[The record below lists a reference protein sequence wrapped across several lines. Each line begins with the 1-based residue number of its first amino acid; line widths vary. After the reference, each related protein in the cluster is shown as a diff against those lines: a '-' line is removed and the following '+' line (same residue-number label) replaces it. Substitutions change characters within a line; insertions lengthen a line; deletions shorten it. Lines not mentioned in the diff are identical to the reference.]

1 MATMSRDSFPKKGR
15 QLVKRARRPERVF
28 AVGVKHGRMTLDQME
43 RSFDEL
49 LRLVKTAG
57 GQFVGSTH
65 QDVKRIDPATFLGR
79 GKVDEILD
87 LITQARADLV
97 VIDEELSP
105 VQNRNLEDKLKV
117 FVLDRTAV
125 ILDIFA
131 MRARTAEGKLQ
142 VELAQLEY
150 LAPRLVGR
158 GLMFSQQAGRI
169 GTRGPGETQL
179 EYERRNIRDRIT
191 HLRRQI
197 ERVRA
202 SREIHRLKRKAVPIP
217 MVAIVGYT
225 NAGKST
231 IMNRLTN
238 ADVFVEDKLFAT
250 LDPTVRRL
258 RLKSGREV
266 LLADTVGFIRR
277 LPHQLVAAFKAT
289 FEEIA
294 HADLLIEVLDV
305 SDPDASLQTMVVDEV
320 LEEMSLNNKPRLCVL
335 NKIDRPERF
344 YCTGDGIPM
353 SALTGEGIEL
363 LIDKIEGLLRQGF
376 TRMKL
381 YLPYKRGNV
390 LSTIYRIGHVY
401 EARYRGRHVIVDCE
415 LPEKYAN
422 KYRGFERTTRLSKAQ
437 L

>member
-1 MATMSRDSFPKKGR
+1 MTQR
-15 QLVKRARRPERVF
+15 QRPTIRRLKRPERVF
-28 AVGVKHGRMTLDQME
+28 AVGVKHGRITMSQMD

-49 LRLVKTAG
+49 LRLVATAG
-57 GQFVGSTH
+57 GQIVGRTY
-65 QDVKRIDPATFLGR
+65 QDVKRIDPATFLGK
-79 GKVDEILD
+79 GKVDEISELVSQ
-87 LITQARADLV
+87 TKADLV
-97 VIDEELSP
+97 VIDEDLSP
-105 VQNRNLEDKLKV
+105 VQNRNLEDRLKV

-131 MRARTAEGKLQ
+131 MRARTGEGKLQ

-191 HLRRQI
+191 HLRRSI
-197 ERVRA
+197 ERVRS

-217 MVAIVGYT
+217 MVAIIGYT

-231 IMNRLTN
+231 IMNTLTN
-238 ADVFVEDKLFAT
+238 AGVFVEDKLFAT

-258 RLKSGREV
+258 RLPSGREV

-289 FEEIA
+289 FEEIS
-294 HADLLIEVLDV
+294 HADLIVEVLDV
-305 SDPDASLQTMVVDEV
+305 SDPDASQQAQVVDTV
-320 LEEMSLNNKPRLCVL
+320 LEEMDLNHKQRILVL
-335 NKIDRPERF
+335 NKVDRPERF
-344 YCTGDGIPM
+344 YRDDCGIPM
-353 SALTGEGIEL
+353 SALKGEGTGALVCQIETML
-363 LIDKIEGLLRQGF
+363 KCGF
-376 TRMKL
+376 SRMKL
-381 YLPYKRGNV
+381 YLPYKRGDV
-390 LSTIYRIGHVY
+390 LSMIYRIGHVY
-401 EARYRGRHVIVDCE
+401 EAKHRGRHVIVDCE

-422 KYRGFERTTRLSKAQ
+422 KYRGYERTSRLS
-437 L
+437 